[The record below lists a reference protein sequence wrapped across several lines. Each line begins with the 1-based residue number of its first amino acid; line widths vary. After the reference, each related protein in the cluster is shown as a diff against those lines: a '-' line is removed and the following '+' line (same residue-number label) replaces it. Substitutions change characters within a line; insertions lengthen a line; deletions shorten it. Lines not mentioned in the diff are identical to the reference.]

1 MATHPL
7 TFPCPHCGRRMG
19 VGLELAGRR
28 VRCPLCREVVTAP
41 VGPVPAPAQRQPSDR
56 GPEGVESI
64 FADPA
69 ESEDSVIGGAQTH
82 RKPIPPSDTEVTPVT
97 TPRSAPRTAV
107 PFIVKPPSSQQL
119 PTAQPAS
126 VDVAPPAEEGSPF
139 AGLGGDPPPASGR
152 PKRKTRSE
160 DVRVPVWVWVVVAAL
175 AGYGMVMTVLAAW
188 GWMR

>member
-1 MATHPL
+1 
-7 TFPCPHCGRRMG
+7 MG

-41 VGPVPAPAQRQPSDR
+41 TTPVGSEPRPPASR

-64 FADPA
+64 FADPE
-69 ESEDSVIGGAQTH
+69 ESEDSVVGGAPTH
-82 RKPIPPSDTEVTPVT
+82 RKPIPPSDTEVVPVT
-97 TPRSAPRTAV
+97 SRPAPRTAV

-126 VDVAPPAEEGSPF
+126 ADALPPAEGGSPF
-139 AGLGGDPPPASGR
+139 AGLGGDPLPAKPASVKS
-152 PKRKTRSE
+152 KRGSRSE
-160 DVRVPVWVWVVVAAL
+160 GVRVPVWMWLVVAAL
-175 AGYGMVMTVLAAW
+175 AGYGLVMTVAAAW